1 MPPQFLK
8 EDNNNETIEKDS
20 KYEIKDI
27 YLSKEDTSESD
38 YNTEPA
44 PPTLIDSLSKEKKKI
59 YSNNICE
66 CFEMDKLLLTH
77 CCFKY
82 NNKIKKNDFYKVTYE
97 GEIEF
102 NNKIIKARIENNYNY
117 DKFINNY
124 HYNAVNLI
132 EYSNEVLKQINNR
145 FKYNINFELKLKF
158 INEKINGEFFPIKND
173 KFYHFHIN
181 CHYKFIYFDENDEI
195 IDKKKYKLKNIF
207 EEDRPLLKISD
218 IFAENEKIW
227 KKIDSKTNDNR
238 IIKVKMPINAEEKK
252 IKINKIKRIFETK
265 KVIKKHTDSVQMIKE
280 FPCGNFVSC
289 GLDGQLVLY
298 DENMEVINYVNI
310 ENWIYSI
317 SEIPDTQNEF
327 MACCPEK
334 IFLVTIKDNELHIQ
348 NKRLNLKN
356 SLNKYSFSTKEDE
369 TILCGNNSVTQ
380 YKGYIKDI
388 QKENNDI
395 YVLNSL
401 PATCGKKI
409 TKNIIAVVS
418 NKVYKNGQDIL
429 KIINT
434 NNKNELK
441 QIEYSFNTNPNS
453 LLIIDTNIKIK
464 SSNSVN
470 SEGGNKK
477 KKRNKNKNKNKSNV
491 HNNATENAKLLF
503 CACTKYFEE
512 QKNGIFIM
520 CPNINA
526 KRIQDEFYDTGDFEV
541 FCFCLLI
548 KSANEEKGENDE
560 NGKNDVDKHF
570 LLVGGY
576 DNNFNKG
583 LVKIFEIIYDTDDK
597 IELTKLKFRRNV
609 YNLSNSK
616 QPINCIIQSSK
627 TGEIIV
633 TSWDGSVKLFNK
645 PNLDILINNN

>member
-1 MPPQFLK
+1 MEAPPQTLK
-8 EDNNNETIEKDS
+8 EDNNETIDKDS

-38 YNTEPA
+38 YNIEPA
-44 PPTLIDSLSKEKKKI
+44 PPTLIESLNKENNMK
-59 YSNNICE
+59 YPNNICE
-66 CFEMDKLLLTH
+66 CFYMDKLLLIH
-77 CCFKY
+77 SCFKY
-82 NNKIKKNDFYKVTYE
+82 NNKINKNDFYKVLYE
-97 GEIEF
+97 KEIEI
-102 NNKIIKARIENNYNY
+102 NSKIIKARIENNYNY

-132 EYSNEVLKQINNR
+132 EYANEVLKQINNR
-145 FKYNINFELKLKF
+145 LKYKINFELKLKF
-158 INEKINGEFFPIKND
+158 INEKINGEYFPIKND
-173 KFYHFHIN
+173 KFYHFNIN
-181 CHYKFIYFDENDEI
+181 CHYKFLYFDENGEI

-227 KKIDSKTNDNR
+227 KKIDSNMNDNR
-238 IIKVKMPINAEEKK
+238 IVKEKIPINVEEKK
-252 IKINKIKRIFETK
+252 IKINKIKRVFELK
-265 KVIKKHTDSVQMIKE
+265 KIIKKHTDSVQMIKE
-280 FPCGNFVSC
+280 FACGNFVSC

-298 DENMEVINYVNI
+298 DENMEVINNVNI

-334 IFLVTIKDNELHIQ
+334 IFLVAIKDNELHIQ

-380 YKGYIKDI
+380 YKGYIRNI
-388 QKENNDI
+388 EKENNDI

-409 TKNIIAVVS
+409 TNNIIAVVS

-429 KIINT
+429 KIINI

-441 QIEYSFNTNPNS
+441 LIEYSFNTNPNS

-464 SSNSVN
+464 SGNNAN

-477 KKRNKNKNKNKSNV
+477 KKRNKNKNKSNV
-491 HNNATENAKLLF
+491 LNNSTENAKLLF
-503 CACTKYFEE
+503 CACTKYLEE

-541 FCFCLLI
+541 FCFCLLK
-548 KSANEEKGENDE
+548 KSANEEKGQNDE
-560 NGKNDVDKHF
+560 NEENYVDKHF

-576 DNNFNKG
+576 DNNLNKG
-583 LVKIFEIIYDTDDK
+583 LVKIYEIIYDTNDK
-597 IELTKLKFRRNV
+597 IELTKLIFRRNA

-633 TSWDGSVKLFNK
+633 TSWDGSVKLFSK
-645 PNLDILINNN
+645 PNLDILINNK

>member
-1 MPPQFLK
+1 METPPQILK
-8 EDNNNETIEKDS
+8 EDNNNETIENDS

-44 PPTLIDSLSKEKKKI
+44 PPTLIESLSIEKNKK

-66 CFEMDKLLLTH
+66 CFEQDILLLTLS
-77 CCFKY
+77 CFKY
-82 NNKIKKNDFYKVTYE
+82 NNKINKNDFYWVSYGK
-97 GEIEF
+97 EIVF
-102 NNKIIKARIENNYNY
+102 NNRIIKARIGNNYNY

-132 EYSNEVLKQINNR
+132 EYASEILKQINNR
-145 FKYNINFELKLKF
+145 LKYNINFELKLKF
-158 INEKINGEFFPIKND
+158 INEKINGEYFPKKND

-181 CHYKFIYFDENDEI
+181 CHYKFLYFDENGEI

-227 KKIDSKTNDNR
+227 KKIDSSTNDNR
-238 IIKVKMPINAEEKK
+238 IVKDKMPINVEEKK
-252 IKINKIKRIFETK
+252 IKINKIKRIFEIK

-298 DENMEVINYVNI
+298 DENMEVINNVNI

-441 QIEYSFNTNPNS
+441 QIEYSFNTSPNS

-477 KKRNKNKNKNKSNV
+477 KKRNKNKNKSNI
-491 HNNATENAKLLF
+491 HNNSTENAKLLF
-503 CACTKYFEE
+503 CSCTKYFEE

-520 CPNINA
+520 CPNMNA
-526 KRIQDEFYDTGDFEV
+526 KRIQDEFYYTGDFEV
-541 FCFCLLI
+541 FCFCLLK
-548 KSANEEKGENDE
+548 KSANEVKGENDE
-560 NGKNDVDKHF
+560 NGKNVDKHF

-597 IELTKLKFRRNV
+597 IELTKLKFRRNA

-645 PNLDILINNN
+645 PNLDILINNK

>member
-1 MPPQFLK
+1 
-8 EDNNNETIEKDS
+8 
-20 KYEIKDI
+20 
-27 YLSKEDTSESD
+27 
-38 YNTEPA
+38 
-44 PPTLIDSLSKEKKKI
+44 
-59 YSNNICE
+59 
-66 CFEMDKLLLTH
+66 MDKLLLTH
-77 CCFKY
+77 SCFKY
-82 NNKIKKNDFYKVTYE
+82 NNKINKNDFYKVLY
-97 GEIEF
+97 GKEIEF

-132 EYSNEVLKQINNR
+132 EYANEVLKQINNR
-145 FKYNINFELKLKF
+145 LKYKIIFELKLKF
-158 INEKINGEFFPIKND
+158 INEKINDEYFPIKND
-173 KFYHFHIN
+173 KFYHFNIN
-181 CHYKFIYFDENDEI
+181 CHYKFLYFDENGEI

-218 IFAENEKIW
+218 IFTENEKIW
-227 KKIDSKTNDNR
+227 KKIDSNTNDNR
-238 IIKVKMPINAEEKK
+238 IVKDKMPINVEEKK
-252 IKINKIKRIFETK
+252 IKINKIKSIFEIK
-265 KVIKKHTDSVQMIKE
+265 KIIKKHTDSVQMIKE
-280 FPCGNFVSC
+280 LPCGNFVSC

-298 DENMEVINYVNI
+298 DENMEVINNVNI

-369 TILCGNNSVTQ
+369 TILCGNNSITQ

-464 SSNSVN
+464 SSSNSN

-477 KKRNKNKNKNKSNV
+477 KKRNKNKNKSNV
-491 HNNATENAKLLF
+491 HNNGTENAKLLL
-503 CACTKYFEE
+503 CACTKYSEE

-541 FCFCLLI
+541 FCFCHLI
-548 KSANEEKGENDE
+548 NAKEEKGKNDE
-560 NGKNDVDKHF
+560 NGENYSDKHF

-576 DNNFNKG
+576 DDNLNKG
-583 LVKIFEIIYDTDDK
+583 LVKIFEIIYDINDK
-597 IELTKLKFRRNV
+597 IELTKLKFRRNA

-633 TSWDGSVKLFNK
+633 TSWDGSVKLFKK
-645 PNLDILINNN
+645 PNLDILIFNN

>member
-1 MPPQFLK
+1 MEAPIEILK
-8 EDNNNETIEKDS
+8 EDNNNETICKDS

-27 YLSKEDTSESD
+27 YLSKENTSESD
-38 YNTEPA
+38 YNIEPA
-44 PPTLIDSLSKEKKKI
+44 PPTLIESLNKEKNKK
-59 YSNNICE
+59 YSNNICD

-77 CCFKY
+77 SCFKY
-82 NNKIKKNDFYKVTYE
+82 NNKINKNDFYKVLY
-97 GEIEF
+97 GKEIEF

-132 EYSNEVLKQINNR
+132 EYANEVLKQINNR
-145 FKYNINFELKLKF
+145 LKYKIIFELKLKF
-158 INEKINGEFFPIKND
+158 INEKINGEYFPIKND
-173 KFYHFHIN
+173 KFYHFNIN
-181 CHYKFIYFDENDEI
+181 CHYKFLYFDENGEI

-218 IFAENEKIW
+218 IFTENEKIW
-227 KKIDSKTNDNR
+227 KKIDSNANDNR
-238 IIKVKMPINAEEKK
+238 SVKDKMPINAEEKK
-252 IKINKIKRIFETK
+252 IKINKIKSIFEIK
-265 KVIKKHTDSVQMIKE
+265 KIIKKHTDSVQMIKE
-280 FPCGNFVSC
+280 LPCGNFVSC

-298 DENMEVINYVNI
+298 DENMEVINNVNI

-369 TILCGNNSVTQ
+369 TILCGNNSITQ

-464 SSNSVN
+464 SSSNAN

-477 KKRNKNKNKNKSNV
+477 KKRNKNKNKSNV
-491 HNNATENAKLLF
+491 HNNGTENAKLLL
-503 CACTKYFEE
+503 CACTKYSEE

-541 FCFCLLI
+541 FCFCHLI
-548 KSANEEKGENDE
+548 NAKGEKGENDE
-560 NGKNDVDKHF
+560 NGENYSDKHF

-576 DNNFNKG
+576 DDNLNKG
-583 LVKIFEIIYDTDDK
+583 LVKIFEIIYDTNDK
-597 IELTKLKFRRNV
+597 IELTKLKFRRNA

-633 TSWDGSVKLFNK
+633 TSWDGSVKLFKK
-645 PNLDILINNN
+645 PNLDFLIFNN

>member
-1 MPPQFLK
+1 
-8 EDNNNETIEKDS
+8 
-20 KYEIKDI
+20 
-27 YLSKEDTSESD
+27 
-38 YNTEPA
+38 
-44 PPTLIDSLSKEKKKI
+44 
-59 YSNNICE
+59 
-66 CFEMDKLLLTH
+66 
-77 CCFKY
+77 
-82 NNKIKKNDFYKVTYE
+82 
-97 GEIEF
+97 
-102 NNKIIKARIENNYNY
+102 
-117 DKFINNY
+117 
-124 HYNAVNLI
+124 
-132 EYSNEVLKQINNR
+132 
-145 FKYNINFELKLKF
+145 
-158 INEKINGEFFPIKND
+158 
-173 KFYHFHIN
+173 
-181 CHYKFIYFDENDEI
+181 
-195 IDKKKYKLKNIF
+195 
-207 EEDRPLLKISD
+207 
-218 IFAENEKIW
+218 
-227 KKIDSKTNDNR
+227 
-238 IIKVKMPINAEEKK
+238 
-252 IKINKIKRIFETK
+252 
-265 KVIKKHTDSVQMIKE
+265 MIKE
-280 FPCGNFVSC
+280 LPCGNFVSC

-298 DENMEVINYVNI
+298 DENMEVINNVNI

-369 TILCGNNSVTQ
+369 TILCGSNSITQ

-418 NKVYKNGQDIL
+418 NKAYKNGQDIL
-429 KIINT
+429 KIINA

-441 QIEYSFNTNPNS
+441 QIEYSFNTSPNS

-464 SSNSVN
+464 SSSNAN

-477 KKRNKNKNKNKSNV
+477 KKRNKNKNKSNA
-491 HNNATENAKLLF
+491 HNNGTENAKLLL

-520 CPNINA
+520 YPNINA
-526 KRIQDEFYDTGDFEV
+526 KRIQEEFYDTGDFEV
-541 FCFCLLI
+541 FCFCHLI
-548 KSANEEKGENDE
+548 NANKEKGENDE
-560 NGKNDVDKHF
+560 NGENYADKHF

-576 DNNFNKG
+576 DNNLNKG
-583 LVKIFEIIYDTDDK
+583 LVKIFEIIYDANDK
-597 IELTKLKFRRNV
+597 IELTKLKFRRNA

-633 TSWDGSVKLFNK
+633 TSWDGSVKLFKK
-645 PNLDILINNN
+645 PNLDIIINNN

>member
-1 MPPQFLK
+1 MEAPIEILK
-8 EDNNNETIEKDS
+8 EDNNNETICKDS

-27 YLSKEDTSESD
+27 YLSKENTSESD
-38 YNTEPA
+38 YNIEPA
-44 PPTLIDSLSKEKKKI
+44 PPTLIESLNKEKNKK
-59 YSNNICE
+59 YSNNICD

-77 CCFKY
+77 SCFKY
-82 NNKIKKNDFYKVTYE
+82 NNKINKNDFYKVLY
-97 GEIEF
+97 GKEIEF

-132 EYSNEVLKQINNR
+132 EYTNEVLKQINNR
-145 FKYNINFELKLKF
+145 LKYKIILELKLKF
-158 INEKINGEFFPIKND
+158 INEKINDEYFPIKND
-173 KFYHFHIN
+173 KFYHFNIN
-181 CHYKFIYFDENDEI
+181 CHYKFLYFDENGEI

-218 IFAENEKIW
+218 IFTENEKIW
-227 KKIDSKTNDNR
+227 KKIDSNTNDNR
-238 IIKVKMPINAEEKK
+238 IVKDKMPINVEEKK
-252 IKINKIKRIFETK
+252 IKINKIKSIFEIK
-265 KVIKKHTDSVQMIKE
+265 KIIKKHTDSVQMIKE
-280 FPCGNFVSC
+280 LPCGNFVSC

-298 DENMEVINYVNI
+298 DENMEVINNVNI

-327 MACCPEK
+327 MACCPE
-334 IFLVTIKDNELHIQ
+334 
-348 NKRLNLKN
+348 
-356 SLNKYSFSTKEDE
+356 
-369 TILCGNNSVTQ
+369 
-380 YKGYIKDI
+380 YIKDI

-464 SSNSVN
+464 SSSNTN

-477 KKRNKNKNKNKSNV
+477 KKRNKNKNKSNV
-491 HNNATENAKLLF
+491 HNNGTENAKLLL
-503 CACTKYFEE
+503 CACTKYSEE

-541 FCFCLLI
+541 FCFCHLI
-548 KSANEEKGENDE
+548 NAKGEKGENDE
-560 NGKNDVDKHF
+560 NGENYSDKHF

-576 DNNFNKG
+576 DDNLNKG
-583 LVKIFEIIYDTDDK
+583 LVKIFEIIYDTNDK
-597 IELTKLKFRRNV
+597 IELTKLKFRRNA

-633 TSWDGSVKLFNK
+633 ASWDGSVKLFKK
-645 PNLDILINNN
+645 PNLDFLIFNN

>member
-1 MPPQFLK
+1 MEAPIEILK
-8 EDNNNETIEKDS
+8 EDNNNETICKDS

-27 YLSKEDTSESD
+27 YLSKENTSESD
-38 YNTEPA
+38 YNIEPA
-44 PPTLIDSLSKEKKKI
+44 PPTLIESLNKEKNKK
-59 YSNNICE
+59 YSNNICD

-77 CCFKY
+77 SCFKY
-82 NNKIKKNDFYKVTYE
+82 NNKINKNDFYKVLY
-97 GEIEF
+97 GKEIEF

-132 EYSNEVLKQINNR
+132 EYTNEVLKQINNR
-145 FKYNINFELKLKF
+145 LKYKIILELKLKF
-158 INEKINGEFFPIKND
+158 INEKINDEYFPIKND
-173 KFYHFHIN
+173 KFYHFNIN
-181 CHYKFIYFDENDEI
+181 CHYKFLYFDENGEI

-218 IFAENEKIW
+218 IFTENEKIW
-227 KKIDSKTNDNR
+227 KKIDSNTNDNR
-238 IIKVKMPINAEEKK
+238 IVKDKMPINVEEKK
-252 IKINKIKRIFETK
+252 IKINKIKSIFEIK
-265 KVIKKHTDSVQMIKE
+265 KIIKKHTDSVQMIKE
-280 FPCGNFVSC
+280 LPCGNFVSC

-298 DENMEVINYVNI
+298 DENMEVINNVNI

-369 TILCGNNSVTQ
+369 TILCGNNSITQ

-464 SSNSVN
+464 SSSNTN

-477 KKRNKNKNKNKSNV
+477 KKRNKNKNKSNV
-491 HNNATENAKLLF
+491 HNNGTENAKLLL
-503 CACTKYFEE
+503 CACTKYSEE

-541 FCFCLLI
+541 FCFCHLI
-548 KSANEEKGENDE
+548 NAKGEKGENDE
-560 NGKNDVDKHF
+560 NGENYSDKHF

-576 DNNFNKG
+576 DDNLNKG
-583 LVKIFEIIYDTDDK
+583 LVKIFEIIYDTNDK
-597 IELTKLKFRRNV
+597 IELTKLKFRRNA

-633 TSWDGSVKLFNK
+633 ASWDGSVKLFKK
-645 PNLDILINNN
+645 PNLDFLIFNN

>member
-1 MPPQFLK
+1 MEAPIEILK
-8 EDNNNETIEKDS
+8 EDNNNETICKDS

-27 YLSKEDTSESD
+27 YLSKENTSESD
-38 YNTEPA
+38 YNIEPA
-44 PPTLIDSLSKEKKKI
+44 PPTLIESLNKEKNKK
-59 YSNNICE
+59 YSNNVCD

-77 CCFKY
+77 SCFKY
-82 NNKIKKNDFYKVTYE
+82 NNKINKNDFYKVLY
-97 GEIEF
+97 GKEIEF

-132 EYSNEVLKQINNR
+132 EYTNEVLKQINNR
-145 FKYNINFELKLKF
+145 LKYKIIFELKLKF
-158 INEKINGEFFPIKND
+158 INEKINGEYFPIKND
-173 KFYHFHIN
+173 KFYHFNIN
-181 CHYKFIYFDENDEI
+181 CHYKFLYFDENGEI

-218 IFAENEKIW
+218 IFTENEKIW
-227 KKIDSKTNDNR
+227 KKIDSNANDNR
-238 IIKVKMPINAEEKK
+238 SVKDKMPINVEEKK
-252 IKINKIKRIFETK
+252 IKINKIKSIFEIK
-265 KVIKKHTDSVQMIKE
+265 KIIKKHTDSVQMIKE
-280 FPCGNFVSC
+280 LPCGNFVSC

-298 DENMEVINYVNI
+298 DENMEVINNVNI

-369 TILCGNNSVTQ
+369 TILCGNNSITQ

-464 SSNSVN
+464 SSSNSN

-477 KKRNKNKNKNKSNV
+477 KKRNKNKNKSNV
-491 HNNATENAKLLF
+491 HNNGTENAKLLL
-503 CACTKYFEE
+503 CACTKYSEE

-526 KRIQDEFYDTGDFEV
+526 KRVQDEFYDTGDFEV
-541 FCFCLLI
+541 FCFCHLI
-548 KSANEEKGENDE
+548 NAKEEKGKNDE
-560 NGKNDVDKHF
+560 NGENYSDKHF

-576 DNNFNKG
+576 DDNLNKG
-583 LVKIFEIIYDTDDK
+583 LVKIFEIIYDINDK
-597 IELTKLKFRRNV
+597 IELTKLKFRRNA

-633 TSWDGSVKLFNK
+633 TSWDGSVKLFKK
-645 PNLDILINNN
+645 PNLDILIFNN